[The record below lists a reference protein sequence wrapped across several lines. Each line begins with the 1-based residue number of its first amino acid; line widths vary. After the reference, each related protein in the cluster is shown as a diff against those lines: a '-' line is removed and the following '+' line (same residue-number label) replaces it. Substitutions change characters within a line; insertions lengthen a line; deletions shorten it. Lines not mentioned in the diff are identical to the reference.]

1 MPDPQPD
8 PLTRPDGSRALA
20 DGIEM
25 PLLGIGVWEIP
36 DGPQAEDS
44 VRWALEAGYRHVDT
58 AQAYG
63 NEASVGRAL
72 RASGLPRE
80 EVFVTTK
87 FFPGS
92 RDPVREAEA
101 SLERLGID
109 QLDLYLVHWPQ
120 GGSTWAW
127 PGMEGTLERGLTRSI
142 GVSNFDLD
150 ELAEVIG
157 VAQVP
162 PLVNQVDFS
171 PFSFRRRLLAACEEL
186 GVALEAYSPLTHG
199 RDLDDHTIAEVAQRA
214 GRTPAQVMLRWAV
227 QRGIPV
233 IPKSTRRER
242 IVENS
247 GIFDFLLDERQ
258 MAELDGLDRTGGT
271 GEAAERKWWTPVGRA
286 RSLAARLVR
295 PLRD

>member
-1 MPDPQPD
+1 MTGPDH
-8 PLTRPDGSRALA
+8 SRALA

-25 PLLGIGVWEIP
+25 PLLGLGVWEIP
-36 DGPQAEDS
+36 DGPQAEDA

-63 NEASVGRAL
+63 NEVSVGRAI
-72 RASGLPRE
+72 RASGVPRE

-87 FFPGS
+87 FLPGS
-92 RDPVREAEA
+92 RDPVREAEG

-120 GGSTWAW
+120 RGPTWAW
-127 PGMEGTLERGLTRSI
+127 PGMERALERGLTRAI

-150 ELAEVIG
+150 ELAEVVG
-157 VAQVP
+157 AAEVP
-162 PLVNQVDFS
+162 PLVNQVHFS
-171 PFSFRRRLLAACEEL
+171 PFSFRRQLLAACEEQ

-199 RDLDDHTIAEVAQRA
+199 QDLGDPTVAEVAQRA

-247 GIFDFLLDERQ
+247 RIFDFSLDERQ

-271 GEAAERKWWTPVGRA
+271 GEATESKWWTPVGRA
-286 RSLAARLVR
+286 RSLAARLAR